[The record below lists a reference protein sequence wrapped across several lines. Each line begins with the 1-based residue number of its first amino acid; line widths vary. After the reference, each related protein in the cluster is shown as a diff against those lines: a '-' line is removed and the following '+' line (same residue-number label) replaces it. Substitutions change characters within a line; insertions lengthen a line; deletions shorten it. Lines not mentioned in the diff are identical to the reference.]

1 MKIAVLGAGSIGSTL
16 AGAFASAGHD
26 VALANSR
33 GPETIRDL
41 ASTLGVRAST
51 AEDAVR
57 DAQVIVTSIPLAK
70 LQSLRPVLSRVPTD
84 VPVVDTAN
92 YYPQRD
98 GRIAALDDGQLEAH
112 WIGEQLGRPVARAW
126 NAVLAGTLAERGRP
140 AGTPGRIAI
149 PVAGDD
155 PAARQMAATLTDVS
169 GFDPYDVGGLD
180 NTWRIQPGNPAYCTD
195 LTADA
200 LEAALARDE
209 AQLAPTR
216 RDLIMGT
223 VATWGGDVK
232 STEIL
237 ALNRAVT
244 RVA

>member
-16 AGAFASAGHD
+16 AGAFAAHGHD

-33 GPETIRDL
+33 GPETIADL
-41 ASTLGVRAST
+41 AASLGARATT
-51 AEDAVR
+51 AEEAVR
-57 DAQVIVTSIPLAK
+57 SVEVVVTSIPLNR
-70 LQSLRPVLSRVPTD
+70 LQSLRPVLAAVPAD

-98 GRIAALDDGQLEAH
+98 GRIAALDAGQLEAH

-126 NAVLAGTLAERGRP
+126 NAVLAGTLAERGVP

-155 PAARQMAATLTDVS
+155 PDARRIAATLTDIT
-169 GFDPYDVGGLD
+169 GFDAYDIGGLD

-195 LTADA
+195 LTRDA
-200 LEAALARDE
+200 LEAALARGD
-209 AQLAPTR
+209 AAIAPTR
-216 RDLIMGT
+216 RDLVMA
-223 VATWGGDVK
+223 VFATWDGNVTG
-232 STEIL
+232 SEIL
-237 ALNRAVT
+237 ALNRAIT